1 MLTLVTGN
9 RPGLNRHHA
18 TVMRSNRLKVPIY
31 QADDYNKQVLRVVDS
46 IQRRARFANSLLQ
59 YKVERL
65 EAQILRTRRNMQI
78 QAVRKRQ
85 RHGTNIV
92 TSDIN
97 NNNKNQDNNN
107 KDNKDTQNN
116 KDKDNNNNN
125 NNKTNKDNTNKFN
138 NHDEDTNDK

>member
-9 RPGLNRHHA
+9 RPGLSR
-18 TVMRSNRLKVPIY
+18 RSSKVPIY
-31 QADDYNKQVLRVVDS
+31 QADEYNKQVLRVVDS

-85 RHGTNIV
+85 RHGIL

-97 NNNKNQDNNN
+97 NNNNNQ
-107 KDNKDTQNN
+107 DNKDTQNN
-116 KDKDNNNNN
+116 KDKNDDDNNS
-125 NNKTNKDNTNKFN
+125 TTKDNNTNKFN
-138 NHDEDTNDK
+138 DEDTNDKQT